1 MTNTILN
8 KYPTEKRKSFRC
20 NLNVSSKTFALQQK
34 KNLMTNKICPPN
46 NIA

>member
-20 NLNVSSKTFALQQK
+20 KLNVSSKSFALQQK
-34 KNLMTNKICPPN
+34 NKFDDKQNLPSK
-46 NIA
+46 